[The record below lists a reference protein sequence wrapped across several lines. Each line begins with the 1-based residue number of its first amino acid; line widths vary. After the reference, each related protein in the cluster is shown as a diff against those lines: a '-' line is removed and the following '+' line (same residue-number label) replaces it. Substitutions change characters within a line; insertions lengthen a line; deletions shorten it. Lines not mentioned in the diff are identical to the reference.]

1 MCRVNEVLSGRMS
14 RDLDLSQPAS
24 VFLNTGHSQRNQRN
38 IRLRAQQFDC
48 ELLFIRFLLQFVC
61 FLTNSGETWRK
72 PTGDPSPNQ
81 TVDSSNLSRAT
92 TDGPPDYDQYCGRK
106 IKGG

>member
-1 MCRVNEVLSGRMS
+1 MGS
-14 RDLDLSQPAS
+14 DLDLNQPAS
-24 VFLNTGHSQRNQRN
+24 VEQFFHNSQRNQWN
-38 IRLRAQQFDC
+38 IRSTAQQFDC
-48 ELLFIRFLLQFVC
+48 ELLLIRFFLQFVS

-81 TVDSSNLSRAT
+81 MVDSSNLSRT
-92 TDGPPDYDQYCGRK
+92 TMDGPPDYDQYCGQK